1 MEYQIKIRR
10 MFHMAENTDTPKRW
24 AKPNIDPKTAHIIKR
39 IAADEGIYIYQLI
52 DKVFMERY
60 PEYFQKNGC

>member
-1 MEYQIKIRR
+1 
-10 MFHMAENTDTPKRW
+10 MAENTDTPKRW